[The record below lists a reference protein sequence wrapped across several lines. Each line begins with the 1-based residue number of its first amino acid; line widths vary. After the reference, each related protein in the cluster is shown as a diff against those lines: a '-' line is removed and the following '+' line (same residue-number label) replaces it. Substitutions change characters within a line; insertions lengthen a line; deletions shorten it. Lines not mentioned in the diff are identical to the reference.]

1 MRVRMATSDLP
12 LPEIALPMLEGY
24 NDAAV
29 MVSPLGFTV
38 GDTPMRRKFSTSC
51 STALLAVLWLC
62 CDCSTGFCAEDSLAP
77 IAPDVIEA
85 WQQAGAKAGW
95 MWLNPLGS
103 VTFTTNLKDAQRNLE
118 KSKERISAD
127 MTGLKPIPAFQI
139 TDGKEIGLEKLPIP
153 AVPFGLAVHTPATDD
168 GFKAIEGL
176 DHLIALKV
184 EGRSVDD
191 KLLPLTA
198 HHLQSISKVKHLKVL
213 DLERCFPRYERI
225 AEGILRELVPLKN
238 LEYLSLMGN
247 PVIDEDLT
255 PIGEL
260 KDLRGLNL
268 RFTEVGGPGLNEIAS
283 LEKLEYLSIW
293 RSTTEATPEPLE
305 SVAKLKA
312 LRCLILV
319 KMNLSDTA
327 LLEIAKLKNLE
338 RLEVRTGSWTI
349 GDFGDEGIIHLAKN
363 HKLKL
368 IAMRGGKYT
377 AEGVAKLQASL
388 PECRLYIRR

>member
-225 AEGILRELVPLKN
+225 AQGILRELVPLKN

>member
-1 MRVRMATSDLP
+1 
-12 LPEIALPMLEGY
+12 MLEGY

-38 GDTPMRRKFSTSC
+38 GDPPMRRKFSTSC

-247 PVIDEDLT
+247 PVIDEDLK

-319 KMNLSDTA
+319 KMNLSDAA